1 MSKPTEFKRDT
12 DPADTPRQGRAGRPR
27 LSATLILLRGDP
39 LNPQVLMGKRAA
51 GHGFMPSK
59 TVFPGGKA
67 ERSDAFA
74 PLASPLSTPTGQ
86 VLTRHLAPRRA
97 LAAGAAAIRETFEE
111 TGLLLAR
118 PLDKPHKGKG
128 PKGWEGFTNRDLGAD
143 MGALSLTG
151 RAITPPYH
159 PKRFDAWFFMARAD
173 DLIDLPECVA
183 SSELEDLAWHSLP
196 ETKALDLPMITSI
209 ILDEV
214 QKRLS
219 DPARPIPFY
228 SMRNGKHQRHW
239 L

>member
-1 MSKPTEFKRDT
+1 MSKSSEFKRDT
-12 DPADTPRQGRAGRPR
+12 DPADTPRTGRAVRPK

-39 LNPQVLMGKRAA
+39 QNPQVLMGKRAA

-74 PLASPLSTPTGQ
+74 PVARPLPRPTEQ
-86 VLTRHLAPRRA
+86 VLARHLPPRRA

-128 PKGWEGFTNRDLGAD
+128 PKGWEGFTARNLGAD

-183 SSELEDLAWHSLP
+183 SSELEDLAWYSLP
-196 ETKALDLPMITSI
+196 QTKALDLPTITSI

-214 QKRLS
+214 QKRLT
-219 DPARPIPFY
+219 DPSRPIPFY
-228 SMRNGKHQRHW
+228 SMRNGNHQRHW